1 MELFY
6 GSAIQIAECQSPQAC
21 SRTSTVQPQNRRPD
35 QHVELQSLTPLR
47 GMAALWVVLYHY
59 TVLYFPSI
67 HPETYTHFIEKG
79 YLAVDMFFVL
89 SGFVLAHV
97 YRDAFVDDP
106 ESHYWKF
113 FSARVARLYPLHI
126 FVLTL
131 FLATALAAR
140 AVDYAATGKFAPIP
154 WEGARSVG
162 AFVANLFMLQGL
174 KASELSW
181 NYPAWSISIE
191 FLAYLVFPFA
201 LLRIWRARRAAKV
214 ALGFLLLG
222 MLVWLAYW
230 TKDNFNQW
238 DGPKTLLRCLPEF
251 VGGMILYNFYA
262 RRQLPFILRSDFL
275 FVGIAAALIV
285 LLHFGAAD
293 LLIIMLLPVVVLA
306 AVMNTGYAG
315 KLLNILPLIWLGQI
329 SYSLYLIHGFVQF
342 VTTRLLAMSDVPDKS
357 DLSVA
362 SSIALALAMLFA
374 SVCLA
379 AMTYYGVEKIGRRYL
394 RKMLGVQARRRT
406 AAVVPEPIPARSQ
419 PGAPRG

>member
-1 MELFY
+1 M
-6 GSAIQIAECQSPQAC
+6 
-21 SRTSTVQPQNRRPD
+21 
-35 QHVELQSLTPLR
+35 
-47 GMAALWVVLYHY
+47 
-59 TVLYFPSI
+59 
-67 HPETYTHFIEKG
+67 
-79 YLAVDMFFVL
+79 
-89 SGFVLAHV
+89 
-97 YRDAFVDDP
+97 
-106 ESHYWKF
+106 
-113 FSARVARLYPLHI
+113 
-126 FVLTL
+126 
-131 FLATALAAR
+131 
-140 AVDYAATGKFAPIP
+140 
-154 WEGARSVG
+154 
-162 AFVANLFMLQGL
+162 
-174 KASELSW
+174 
-181 NYPAWSISIE
+181 
-191 FLAYLVFPFA
+191 
-201 LLRIWRARRAAKV
+201 
-214 ALGFLLLG
+214 
-222 MLVWLAYW
+222 
-230 TKDNFNQW
+230 
-238 DGPKTLLRCLPEF
+238 
-251 VGGMILYNFYA
+251 
-262 RRQLPFILRSDFL
+262 
-275 FVGIAAALIV
+275 IV